1 MGAESHGSGDKFTDL
16 AVSISIDSRAAER
29 KGSSAFCLIIIDKKE
44 KMQIKKGEK
53 KIVKKVIIGVITMSL
68 LLSPSALVW
77 SGDYPAGYL
86 GPGHRE
92 YLNNKIQNG
101 YYVEV
106 FTDLEGRQEE
116 RVNKR
121 NQIEELVSNSYQ
133 ANYDSAYGI
142 LKADYLI
149 SQNAQE
155 INWTIQ
161 QNQNRTEETAS
172 NLTEFKYIKYS
183 DGKIVNFKEGLPS
196 SIENE
201 RMVDEFG
208 NLGIRHTWN
217 MQYNDKRLLTSYQA
231 SLKDNLGNITNIFV
245 SGITYSPDSVFYGGY
260 DTNANKNE
268 TEKYIKEVD
277 SAGNVILTHWKAI
290 SYDGKLLRAFSQE
303 VEDSVYGKT
312 FFTRSNMTYEN
323 NNYRRVSSYHE
334 EGVGTDGLEYELNRT
349 NITYNDK
356 HLTTGYHEERI
367 TTQVDSSKTKTI
379 VDAQFKY
386 LHVPHQFG
394 PDVEEPDPDR
404 LLESTITTQTIN
416 ADGSERTEKTTTTYD
431 YNADQELIGA
441 SGESIFTGQ
450 EAKWWEYTYT
460 DLEGYTYTLTKH
472 VAKDGEVTYSYVDPD
487 TLKPVTVEEK
497 DVTATLKDGN
507 LYQGTSDIQYE
518 ILYGQPMANRIYSCT
533 SYYGQHIS
541 ADELIRVEG
550 STITYDNGLVNNLR
564 RRLSNQEHTV
574 ITYPVSDPENTHSE
588 IRDITTAYF
597 YDDKGNLID
606 AEGTGVKT
614 GWEYQ
619 DASGWY
625 GKHTSTIN
633 IDYVVIL
640 GKALWTDRHEDKTYE
655 IGGGE

>member
-1 MGAESHGSGDKFTDL
+1 
-16 AVSISIDSRAAER
+16 
-29 KGSSAFCLIIIDKKE
+29 
-44 KMQIKKGEK
+44 MQINTNK
-53 KIVKKVIIGVITMSL
+53 KIIEKTIIGVIAMNL

-142 LKADYLI
+142 LKTDYLI

-183 DGKIVNFKEGLPS
+183 DGKIVNFKERLPS

-201 RMVDEFG
+201 RVIDEFG
-208 NLGIRHTWN
+208 NLGIKHTWN

-268 TEKYIKEVD
+268 TEKYIKEID
-277 SAGNVILTHWKAI
+277 SAGNVRLTHWKAL

-303 VEDSVYGKT
+303 IEDSIYGKT
-312 FFTRSNMTYEN
+312 SFTHSNIKYEN

-334 EGVGTDGLEYELNRT
+334 EGVGTDGLEYELDRT

-356 HLTTGYHEERI
+356 HLATGYHEEI
-367 TTQVDSSKTKTI
+367 TTTNVDGTQTTTI
-379 VDAQFKY
+379 IDAQFKY
-386 LHVPHQFG
+386 LDVPHQFG

-404 LLESTITTQTIN
+404 LLESTITTKTIN
-416 ADGSERTEKTTTTYD
+416 ADGSERTETVTTIYD
-431 YNADQELIGA
+431 YDANQQLIGA
-441 SGESIFTGQ
+441 SGESLFTGQ
-450 EAKWWEYTYT
+450 EADWWEYTYT
-460 DLEGYTYTLTKH
+460 DAAGNTFTLSR
-472 VAKDGEVTYSYVDPD
+472 KDDENGQATYSYVDPE
-487 TLKPVTVEEK
+487 TLETVTVDEK
-497 DVTATLKDGN
+497 DVTATIKDGN
-507 LYQGTSDIQYE
+507 LYQGSSKTQYE
-518 ILYGQPMANRIYSCT
+518 ILYGQPMVKQIDSSV
-533 SYYGQHIS
+533 SYYGKNIS
-541 ADELIRVEG
+541 EDQLQRIET
-550 STITYDNGLVNNLR
+550 STITYDNDLVNNLR
-564 RRLSNQEHTV
+564 RTLSNQEHTIV
-574 ITYPVSDPENTHSE
+574 TYPLIDPENIHSE
-588 IRDITTAYF
+588 TRDITTTYL
-597 YDDKGNLID
+597 YDDKGNLVD
-606 AEGTGVKT
+606 TEGTGVKT

-619 DASGWY
+619 DTRGWY
-625 GKHTSTIN
+625 GKYTSTLN

-640 GKALWTDRHEDKTYE
+640 GKALWTQRFEDKTYE
-655 IGGGE
+655 KP